1 MINETILEGVVINTW
16 TYADDL
22 FFRLAS
28 YRDADQPV
36 KPLTEERDGADYIN
50 ARLTKGA
57 RSLISIQKGMRLRV
71 HGLLQS
77 RGFTETLD
85 EYIEKSRSQNHI
97 GDDVMVEVKGATGS
111 EVVVGRNQVEIL
123 VSRILVMEPTR
134 RNNGSNAKHRET
146 VEEPAKTN
154 G

>member
-1 MINETILEGVVINTW
+1 MINETILEGVVINIW
-16 TYADDL
+16 TFADDL

-77 RGFTETLD
+77 RGFSETLD
-85 EYIEKSRSQNHI
+85 EFIEKSRSQNHI
-97 GDDVMVEVKGATGS
+97 SDDITVEVKGATGS

-134 RNNGSNAKHRET
+134 RNNGSNARHRET
-146 VEEPAKTN
+146 VEEPAKPN

>member
-16 TYADDL
+16 TFADDL

-57 RSLISIQKGMRLRV
+57 RSLISIQKGMHLRV

-77 RGFTETLD
+77 REFNETL
-85 EYIEKSRSQNHI
+85 EEFMEKSRGQKNLGEGI
-97 GDDVMVEVKGATGS
+97 TVEVKGATGN
-111 EVVVGRNQVEIL
+111 EVVVGRNQIEIL
-123 VSRILVMEPTR
+123 VNRIVMLEPAR
-134 RNNGSNAKHRET
+134 RNNGANAKYKES
-146 VEEPAKTN
+146 VEEPANPN